1 MPFVF
6 AYPKQLV
13 IVEDGWQLVL
23 NDEIRVTAVS
33 IPGHTPGWITWMTD
47 EHLYTGDAYIP
58 GIKVVTKSP
67 YGDRRIASRSVA
79 LIRSLASN
87 RAICP
92 HSIDYSHDITLI

>member
-1 MPFVF
+1 MLFVF
-6 AYPKQLV
+6 VYPNQLV
-13 IVEDGWQLVL
+13 TVDDGWQLVL
-23 NDEIRVTAVS
+23 NDKNKVTADS
-33 IPGHTPGWITWMTD
+33 TLGYTTGCITWMTD